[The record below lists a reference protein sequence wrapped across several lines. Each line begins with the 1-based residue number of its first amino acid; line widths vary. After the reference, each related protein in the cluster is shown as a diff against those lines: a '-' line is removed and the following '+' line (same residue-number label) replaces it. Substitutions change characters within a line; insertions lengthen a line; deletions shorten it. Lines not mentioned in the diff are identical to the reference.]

1 MLATVAPMA
10 DSLRAR
16 LPLEASGPAGAFVM
30 TDEQVATLGAGRKTF
45 PVTVTVNGTSLP
57 LRLARMGGENLIG
70 LAKAARAQAGVE
82 IGMTYDIEITVDVG
96 EREVEVP
103 ADLAAALA
111 ADPVAQERFAALAY
125 SHRKEF
131 ARWVAEAKR
140 DATRAER
147 VAKTVGMVREGRT
160 RS

>member
-1 MLATVAPMA
+1 MLATVDPMA
-10 DSLRAR
+10 DSLRVR
-16 LPLEASGPAGAFVM
+16 LPLEARGPAGAFVI

-45 PVTVTVNGTSLP
+45 PVTVAVHGARLP

-82 IGMTYDIEITVDVG
+82 IGMTYDVEITAEVG

-111 ADPVAQERFAALAY
+111 ADPVAEERFTGLAY
-125 SHRKEF
+125 SHRKSF
-131 ARWVAEAKR
+131 AQWVVEAKR
-140 DATRAER
+140 DQTRADR
-147 VAKTVGMVREGRT
+147 VAKTVEMVREGRT
-160 RS
+160 R